1 MGYSLTNNFTAVFFA
16 LITKVFLVFLLRAN
30 ALFIVKINVH
40 LMKKTKRMVMDI
52 LQNFLTFDENKHV
65 SGDFENFIFS

>member
-1 MGYSLTNNFTAVFFA
+1 MHFSL
-16 LITKVFLVFLLRAN
+16 L
-30 ALFIVKINVH
+30 NVH